1 MKYLIVGLGNIGA
14 EYHNTRHNI
23 GFMVLDELARKYEAT
38 FEQDRHSFS
47 CQVKYKGRQLHL
59 VKPTTFMNLSGKAVA
74 YFLQHLKIPKEN
86 LLVIVDDLA
95 IPFGALRMRGK
106 GSSAGH
112 NGLKNI
118 EQLTGGQNYPR
129 LRFGIG
135 DDFSKGKQID
145 FVLSEFTKQEC
156 EELPFVIDKA
166 CDMIL
171 SFSFAGISQTM
182 TAYNK

>member
-23 GFMVLDELARKYEAT
+23 GFMVLDELAKKYEAT

-95 IPFGALRMRGK
+95 TYDYGK
-106 GSSAGH
+106 FIHIMDPEG
-112 NGLKNI
+112 NKI
-118 EQLTGGQNYPR
+118 ELWEPV
-129 LRFGIG
+129 
-135 DDFSKGKQID
+135 DS
-145 FVLSEFTKQEC
+145 VLSK
-156 EELPFVIDKA
+156 
-166 CDMIL
+166 M
-171 SFSFAGISQTM
+171 GRM
-182 TAYNK
+182 TNK